1 MENDWQGGGKGAV
14 LDMMNSK
21 VFEDLTFELRLRLW
35 DDAIEWQFQGK
46 EEHFRLKEKVMQS
59 SEKRQPN

>member
-1 MENDWQGGGKGAV
+1 
-14 LDMMNSK
+14 MMNSK